1 MRVSGLDNDLDWRF
15 GKGRAV
21 YKRNADAI
29 AQNILTR
36 LRSFLGDWYLDTE
49 IGIDWLTLLGNLGTE
64 KRILRSLNPPSCRPR
79 ESCQSRNLKSLDAT
93 ATEVL
98 QSASD
103 IQMFSARLT
112 LRHWSSQHDASKIH
126 T

>member
-1 MRVSGLDNDLDWRF
+1 MRVSGLDSNRDWRF

-64 KRILRSLNPPSCRPR
+64 KRILRSV
-79 ESCQSRNLKSLDAT
+79 ESTVMQTEGVLSIQELKIIGRDSDRGVTIQLQYTDVFAQQLLKTLEFT
-93 ATEVL
+93 A
-98 QSASD
+98 
-103 IQMFSARLT
+103 
-112 LRHWSSQHDASKIH
+112 
-126 T
+126 

>member
-1 MRVSGLDNDLDWRF
+1 MRVSGLDSNRDWRF

-49 IGIDWLTLLGNLGTE
+49 IGIDWLTSSAISAPKSGYFDP
-64 KRILRSLNPPSCRPR
+64 LNPPSCRPR
-79 ESCQSRNLKSLDAT
+79 GYCQS
-93 ATEVL
+93 
-98 QSASD
+98 
-103 IQMFSARLT
+103 
-112 LRHWSSQHDASKIH
+112 KIKNSW
-126 T
+126 TR

>member
-1 MRVSGLDNDLDWRF
+1 MRVSGLDKNLDWRF
-15 GKGRAV
+15 GKGRAA

-64 KRILRSLNPPSCRPR
+64 KRILRAV
-79 ESCQSRNLKSLDAT
+79 ESTVMQTEGVISIQDLKIVGRDSNRGVT
-93 ATEVL
+93 IQL
-98 QSASD
+98 QYTDVFAQQLLKTMELSA
-103 IQMFSARLT
+103 
-112 LRHWSSQHDASKIH
+112 
-126 T
+126 

>member
-49 IGIDWLTLLGNLGTE
+49 IGIDWLKLLGNLGTE
-64 KRILRSLNPPSCRPR
+64 KRILRSVESTVMQTEGVLSIQELKNRWTRQRPR
-79 ESCQSRNLKSLDAT
+79 CYNPHQIYRC
-93 ATEVL
+93 V
-98 QSASD
+98 
-103 IQMFSARLT
+103 R
-112 LRHWSSQHDASKIH
+112 RV
-126 T
+126 

>member
-1 MRVSGLDNDLDWRF
+1 MRVSGLDKNLDWRF

-64 KRILRSLNPPSCRPR
+64 KRILRSV
-79 ESCQSRNLKSLDAT
+79 ESTVMQTEGVLSIQELKSLDAT

-103 IQMFSARLT
+103 IQTFRPV
-112 LRHWSSQHDASKIH
+112 
-126 T
+126 

>member
-1 MRVSGLDNDLDWRF
+1 MRVSGLDSDLDWRF
-15 GKGRAV
+15 GKGRAA

-64 KRILRSLNPPSCRPR
+64 KRILRAVESTVMQTDGVLSIQELKIIGRDSTRGVKIRIRYTDVFGPS
-79 ESCQSRNLKSLDAT
+79 
-93 ATEVL
+93 
-98 QSASD
+98 
-103 IQMFSARLT
+103 
-112 LRHWSSQHDASKIH
+112 SSQTLEIPA
-126 T
+126 

>member
-1 MRVSGLDNDLDWRF
+1 MRVSGLDSNLDWRF

-49 IGIDWLTLLGNLGTE
+49 IGIDWLTLLGNLGCCPVQLFL
-64 KRILRSLNPPSCRPR
+64 ILGLKLIGRDS
-79 ESCQSRNLKSLDAT
+79 SRG
-93 ATEVL
+93 V
-98 QSASD
+98 
-103 IQMFSARLT
+103 T
-112 LRHWSSQHDASKIH
+112 LRIRYTDVFGASNPQ
-126 T
+126 TMEFTA